1 MSLFKNKINIET
13 GQVFS
18 LRNANKEI
26 GCADKDGYIKTS
38 NVYDCY
44 GNVYYLIHQIIF
56 AEANN
61 YPKHLWPIDENGKR
75 YEVDHIIPVSEGGSN
90 SYRNLRLISR
100 QDNNGTERTRINHS
114 KRIFS
119 EETRK
124 KMSESH
130 KGIIPKSN
138 PPKKVYQYTLDG
150 VLVGI
155 YESTRQAERDTGFR
169 QVHICKCCSGKK
181 KQYKGF
187 QWSYK
192 PLN

>member
-18 LRNANKEI
+18 LRDQNKEI
-26 GCADKDGYIKTS
+26 GGADKDGYIKTS
-38 NVYDCY
+38 KVYDCY

-61 YPKHLWPIDENGKR
+61 YPKHLWPVDENGKR
-75 YEVDHIIPVSEGGSN
+75 YEVDHIIPISEGGSN
-90 SYRNLRLISR
+90 SYQNLRLLSHG
-100 QDNNGTERTRINHS
+100 DNNGTERTRINHS
-114 KRIFS
+114 KKIFS

-130 KGIIPKSN
+130 KGMIPKNN

-150 VLVGI
+150 ALVGI
-155 YESTRQAERDTGFR
+155 YESTRQAARDTGFR
-169 QVHICKCCSGKK
+169 QTHICACCNGNE